1 MYGSLAIFGIAFLI
15 LFSGG
20 TTAFAE
26 HMFDGTMTFSQ
37 FIDIAK
43 LVGEQ
48 YTIDVGDDSFIIYY
62 GYGGTLESNIEELR
76 EQVRPTVSSMN
87 LTIEKK
93 SIEVHFEDTPQE
105 MIMWIRLPIELISAE
120 NENYQLLIDG
130 SETEYDLTKHPDDY
144 AMGMILPEGAK
155 KIEIFGTY
163 VIPEFGTVAIAVFAI
178 SILSIILISQKRRQ
192 FLPL

>member
-1 MYGSLAIFGIAFLI
+1 
-15 LFSGG
+15 
-20 TTAFAE
+20 
-26 HMFDGTMTFSQ
+26 
-37 FIDIAK
+37 
-43 LVGEQ
+43 
-48 YTIDVGDDSFIIYY
+48 
-62 GYGGTLESNIEELR
+62 
-76 EQVRPTVSSMN
+76 
-87 LTIEKK
+87 
-93 SIEVHFEDTPQE
+93 

-155 KIEIFGTY
+155 KIEIIGTY
-163 VIPEFGTVAIAVFAI
+163 VIPEFGTIAIAVFAI